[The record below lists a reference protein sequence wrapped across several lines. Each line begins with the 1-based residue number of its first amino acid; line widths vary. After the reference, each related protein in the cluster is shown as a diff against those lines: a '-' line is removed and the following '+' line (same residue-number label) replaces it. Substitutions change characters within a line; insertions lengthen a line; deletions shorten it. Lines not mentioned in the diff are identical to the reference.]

1 MVARSQEDKTKSCV
15 FSRSNKNDFSWYSL
29 SSLCCPI
36 PLYFIM
42 DLLPT
47 NMKTAVSAILF
58 VRTKACNVWTVDT
71 SHTTYESESNKE
83 IFLWNNKNKLLNKF
97 DTNIN
102 FPLFVC
108 ENMNVLFL
116 DFEVSA
122 IAVVKILYASRFLF
136 VKFAPFC
143 RVVSVRACAWC
154 ENFKTWKLH
163 FLLFIVSPHWQST
176 KWETVFEF

>member
-1 MVARSQEDKTKSCV
+1 MIFVIVLVLSNSIVFYNGFIAHKHENGCFGYSICPYKSMQ
-15 FSRSNKNDFSWYSL
+15 R
-29 SSLCCPI
+29 
-36 PLYFIM
+36 
-42 DLLPT
+42 
-47 NMKTAVSAILF
+47 
-58 VRTKACNVWTVDT
+58 VDT

-143 RVVSVRACAWC
+143 RVVSVRACA
-154 ENFKTWKLH
+154 
-163 FLLFIVSPHWQST
+163 
-176 KWETVFEF
+176 